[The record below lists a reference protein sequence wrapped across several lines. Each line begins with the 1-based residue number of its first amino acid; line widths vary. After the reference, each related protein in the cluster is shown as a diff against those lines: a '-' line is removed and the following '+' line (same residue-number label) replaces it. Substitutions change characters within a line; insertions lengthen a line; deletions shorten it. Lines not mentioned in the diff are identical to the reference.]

1 MTDLHCHLLPSVD
14 DGVQTE
20 EESLKILKEYKANG
34 IDTVVFTPHIN
45 HPTVKTDIE
54 TIKEKY
60 KLFKPKAEALGIK
73 TYLGSELYLQPN
85 KKDFIP
91 LFNTFALIEMPTDTF
106 PVYFMNTV
114 FDLQLDAYEIIIA
127 HVERYK
133 WLLEKPEMIAKLKD
147 MGVYFQ
153 VNLNALEN
161 KQAEYYRKN
170 NLIDFISTDNHG
182 SKRKQTDLS
191 AYKKYPEIIEKM
203 KKILSP
209 YL

>member
-20 EESLKILKEYKANG
+20 EESLKILKEYKTNG

-45 HPTVKTDIE
+45 HPTVKTDIAL
-54 TIKEKY
+54 IKEKY
-60 KLFKPKAEALGIK
+60 KEFKPKAEAFGIK

-85 KKDFIP
+85 KKNFIP

-133 WLLEKPEMIAKLKD
+133 WLIEKPEMIAKLKE

-161 KQAEYYRKN
+161 KKAEYYRKN

-182 SKRKQTDLS
+182 NKRKPTDLS
-191 AYKKYPEIIEKM
+191 AYKKYPEITQKM
-203 KKILSP
+203 NKILSP